1 MNPGSFSLLHATLW
15 NYLRSLKLTL
25 VTLFLLAGGSV
36 LGTLLPQNLPLSEYQ
51 QRLGPVAA
59 RIIQL
64 LQLHDMYHSWW
75 FLGLLGLFAVNL
87 TACSVHR
94 LPGVWKQITTPDLT
108 PSASRLQSRS
118 HYCTWQESG
127 SVEVVAQSLTHIM
140 RSRFAAVRRSEKDGV
155 VWLFAHRQ
163 AWSRLGAYV
172 THLAILIILLGG
184 VVGGKWGFRGYVTVA
199 EGQSVDHLILS
210 AAQSIKPLGFSL
222 RCDQF
227 SIDYYDGSD
236 RPREFRS
243 IVTIL
248 ENGREVPG
256 QVRVPVR
263 VNHPLHYRGMTFY
276 QSDYG
281 VDAHLFRFLVTPQSG
296 GDSFE
301 LVMSSDKTASL
312 PDGTSVA
319 IAGYVAD
326 FDGQGPVAGLEIFYP
341 DGERGRAMAFHDP
354 ELISGDRN
362 APYGFRL
369 LSIDQR
375 FYTGLQVN
383 SDPGVPLVWLGCLL
397 LVAGTLAAFY
407 FSHQRLWVQLQEEN
421 GATRVLF
428 AGHAHRH
435 QEAFA
440 QRFENLCRDLQQGVS
455 KEQP

>member
-1 MNPGSFSLLHATLW
+1 MNSGKLNLVHAALW
-15 NYLRSLKLTL
+15 SYLRSLKLTL

-36 LGTLLPQNLPLSEYQ
+36 LGTILPQGLPLSEYQ

-59 RIIQL
+59 RILQV

-75 FLGLLGLFAVNL
+75 FLGLLGLFALNL
-87 TACSVHR
+87 AACTVHR
-94 LPGVWKQITTPDLT
+94 LPGVWRQIAAPDLT
-108 PSASRLQSRS
+108 PPDSRLQSRS
-118 HYCTWQESG
+118 HCCSWQES
-127 SVEVVAQSLTHIM
+127 VFPELVAQRLTEVIH
-140 RSRFAAVRRSEKDGV
+140 SSFAPVQRSEKDGV

-184 VVGGKWGFRGYVTVA
+184 VVGGVLGFRGYMTIA
-199 EGQSVDHLILS
+199 EGQSVDHLTLS
-210 AAQSIKPLGFSL
+210 PAQNIRPLGFSV

-227 SIDYYDGSD
+227 TVEYYENTD

-243 IVTIL
+243 LLTLL

-256 QVRVPVR
+256 QMRVPVR
-263 VNHPLHYRGMTFY
+263 VNHPLRYRGMTFY

-281 VDAHLFRFLVTPQSG
+281 VDAHLFRFSVTPQAG
-296 GDSFE
+296 GDTFE
-301 LVMSSDKTASL
+301 MEMSSDKAASL
-312 PDGTSVA
+312 PDGTSVVV
-319 IAGYVAD
+319 AGYVAD
-326 FDGQGPVAGLEIFYP
+326 FDGQGPAAGLELFYP
-341 DGERGRAMAFHDP
+341 GGERTRAMAFHDP
-354 ELISGDRN
+354 ELISGDRS
-362 APYGFRL
+362 AAYAFRL

-397 LVAGTLAAFY
+397 LVAGTLSAFY
-407 FSHQRLWVQLQEEN
+407 FSHQRIWVQLQSES
-421 GATRVLF
+421 GATHVLF
-428 AGHAHRH
+428 AGHAHRQ

-440 QRFENLCRDLQQGVS
+440 RRFESLCRDLQQGVS

>member
-1 MNPGSFSLLHATLW
+1 MNPGKFPLVHATLW

-59 RIIQL
+59 RIIQM
-64 LQLHDMYHSWW
+64 LQLYDMYHSWW
-75 FLGLLGLFAVNL
+75 FLGLMGLFAINL
-87 TACSVHR
+87 AACSVHR

-108 PSASRLQSRS
+108 PSAGRLQNRS
-118 HYCTWQESG
+118 HYCTWLDSG
-127 SVEVVAQSLTHIM
+127 PVEVVAQNLNYIM
-140 RSRFAAVRRSEKDGV
+140 HSRFAAVQRSEKDDV

-184 VVGGKWGFRGYVTVA
+184 VVGGKWGFRGYVTIA

-210 AAQSIKPLGFSL
+210 ATQSIRPLGFSV

-227 SIDYYDGSD
+227 NVDYYDGSD

-243 IVTIL
+243 LLTIL
-248 ENGREVPG
+248 ENGREVPD

-281 VDAHLFRFLVTPQSG
+281 VDAYLFHFLVTPQSDG
-296 GDSFE
+296 KPFE

-312 PDGTSVA
+312 PDGASVA
-319 IAGYVAD
+319 IAGYVPD

-354 ELISGDRN
+354 ELIPGDRS
-362 APYGFRL
+362 APYLFRL
-369 LSIDQR
+369 MSIEQR

-407 FSHQRLWVQLQEEN
+407 FSHQRLWVRLQQEN
-421 GATRVLF
+421 GATRVFF

-440 QRFENLCRDLQQGVS
+440 KRFENLCHALQQGVS